1 MKYDHSKPVIRRARH
16 IGLHIPIQCILM
28 RVVSEY
34 THRYAA
40 LQAMGPCHTHA
51 YTGSNNCTRQ
61 TNQQS
66 AFGQFLLAC
75 VHSRVG
81 SWHTKPVLAA
91 KAGLAATGL
100 VEYVRACAHASV
112 KST

>member
-1 MKYDHSKPVIRRARH
+1 MKYDHSKPVIRRAPH

-40 LQAMGPCHTHA
+40 LQAWARATHMHTLVQTIAH
-51 YTGSNNCTRQ
+51 GRQ
-61 TNQQS
+61 TNR

-100 VEYVRACAHASV
+100 VEYVRACAHSSV

>member
-1 MKYDHSKPVIRRARH
+1 MIIRNPLY

-28 RVVSEY
+28 RAVSEC

-40 LQAMGPCHTHA
+40 LQAWARATHMHTLVQTTAAH
-51 YTGSNNCTRQ
+51 SRQ
-61 TNQQS
+61 TNRVC
-66 AFGQFLLAC
+66 GQFLLAC